1 MYRDYAM
8 KIQVSP
14 DSARRRANGY
24 LARYV
29 GLALEAGEPALM
41 WGQKLIWR
49 MPVYLTLHGWG
60 QVAKLGE
67 IDVDALTREVLSFS
81 HIQIKEMQDCAD
93 AIATRL
99 TSTPN

>member
-29 GLALEAGEPALM
+29 GLAMEAGEPALL
-41 WGQKLIWR
+41 WGPKLVWR
-49 MPVYLTLHGWG
+49 MPVYLTLSGWG

-67 IDVDALTREVLSFS
+67 IDVDAPTREVLSFS
-81 HIQIKEMQDCAD
+81 HTQIKEMQDRAD